1 MSWATVTCG
10 WYGNCSS
17 RLRGPEASRTRFWSQ
32 EQAEAPSTTWTKTTG
47 ESGRKVPVP
56 DSRIGKGRP
65 PFAIEVR
72 CASIAGRSAA
82 SASVGGRRVT
92 WVGMPCAAGSP
103 KLARRS
109 WSRLP

>member
-1 MSWATVTCG
+1 MRVV
-10 WYGNCSS
+10 
-17 RLRGPEASRTRFWSQ
+17 RELELLRTSGPEASLTRFCSE

-47 ESGRKVPVP
+47 ESGRNVPVP
-56 DSRIGKGRP
+56 ESRIGKGRP
-65 PFAIEVR
+65 AVAILSR

-82 SASVGGRRVT
+82 SASVGGMRVT
-92 WVGMPCAAGSP
+92 WVGMPYAAVSP